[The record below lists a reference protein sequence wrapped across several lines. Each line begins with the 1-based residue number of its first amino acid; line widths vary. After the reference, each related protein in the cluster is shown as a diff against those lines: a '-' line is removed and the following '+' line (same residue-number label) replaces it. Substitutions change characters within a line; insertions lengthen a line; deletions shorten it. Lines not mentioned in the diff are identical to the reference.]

1 MFVGHHAR
9 CPQAQRLFLVEVLL
23 WRFWKCDNPSLV
35 RFPVGSLHFPSHH
48 KMCQRIL
55 LLHAAERP
63 LPAADLNQVSWEH
76 FHGAWLIIM
85 VLNLAPALQKASC
98 GLAARLSCRFLEIAV
113 CTVEKDT
120 ESYWHSDPVAVHR
133 YSCARCAVS
142 CARTAAADTGE
153 RLVLRGRI
161 PQLYPL
167 CVA

>member
-1 MFVGHHAR
+1 MPLRDHFR
-9 CPQAQRLFLVEVLL
+9 PPIWNQA
-23 WRFWKCDNPSLV
+23 
-35 RFPVGSLHFPSHH
+35 
-48 KMCQRIL
+48 
-55 LLHAAERP
+55 
-63 LPAADLNQVSWEH
+63 SWEG
-76 FHGAWLIIM
+76 FHGGWPMMM
-85 VLNLAPALQKASC
+85 VLNLAPKLPKGFVAEPRV
-98 GLAARLSCRFLEIAV
+98 RLGSFLEIAV

-120 ESYWHSDPVAVHR
+120 ERDWHSDPVAVHR